1 MLTNNLKVQVDIP
14 VWEWMN
20 FAPAIPTNVSSMTT
34 GNSLGNR
41 YLYYQVSASLYRYD
55 TWADSWNQLTTTTG
69 FSTPTIMNNNVL
81 TNAIGHFGRAIGSG
95 GGDNTMQLAGLSG
108 NVMNGYKIR
117 IIGGTGVGQE
127 RTIVATSAPTTH
139 ERGIVTTAG
148 QSSVIDAT
156 AGAGLKQWTNNKWR
170 DYQFRCD
177 YGTGRTQVRPILYNT
192 YNTIVWSDAGHLTHN
207 PWCSPIMNI
216 SVAVSS
222 RYVIE
227 SHIITVD
234 DDWDINPD
242 STSQFMIMSGG
253 IWNVSQGTTGNPYF
267 TLLYYDLLADQWY
280 GKSTQSGQKTAVF
293 LAASDLS
300 LERIT
305 ENEGVIFTERANGG
319 GARYLTPTSTLV
331 AGDYQ
336 NFEIRIVSGTGAG
349 QTRGILSNRADR
361 INVVR
366 DWDTNPDNSSVY
378 EIWRDVGKLYLVG
391 GGDSTMFQYSQEHDQ
406 WSPSRQLDNG
416 ICQHLSAKRNGT
428 TFQYAVT
435 SITRTATSLK
445 SITGIAAAGA
455 NYQVDDILTIDAK
468 GGVARV
474 TSVNATGGVT
484 GVALEIVGTGYAAG
498 TKTTT
503 VNPAGGV
510 GCTLTIAAGDI
521 DFSEAAVTVL
531 QHDFKV
537 GDTVVVS
544 GAISTGA
551 AKFNGTYTITGVL
564 ATGLGFSYCS
574 TGDPGAA
581 TATITDTIS
590 TTKLVDCTKN
600 WAVDELKG
608 KIIQICNNVL
618 LATGGQAR
626 VILSNTANTISW
638 TLATAASTP
647 LNGTY
652 RYIITKATALGTEMS
667 SGSRFGQGNEG
678 FATSGTTSTLTDT
691 TKAWEVN
698 IFAKTV
704 GRRVRII
711 EGTGVGNE
719 MAIISN
725 TANTLTFATQAFTV
739 DTTTK
744 YIIADAFG
752 VVSGAGGISTLSA
765 TPTVAGTGYAVGD
778 IFALTGGAA
787 RGQVMV
793 AAGGIPSVIRLIEG
807 GTAGYTV
814 VTGVATTN
822 VVGTGTG
829 LTVNVTAITAIGAV
843 TVFFDNTKNW
853 TAGTWVN
860 KRIRFL
866 TGTSQGNE
874 YIITA
879 NTFNTITY
887 ATGTAPDVSTA
898 YAILESSPRSFG
910 VHIDSITGSSD
921 TTLNNK
927 YMYVFNGSGTVEM
940 SRYNVTTEHFELMSY
955 FPQFELTTTG
965 TMYVYDG
972 QDRIYIHLSTLL
984 GGYISGRI
992 VYYDLTK
999 NIIVNAGTVP
1009 YGNSTLISGNR
1020 MEIIETED
1028 GLKYLYVMRQSAQ
1041 EMWRTLLWY

>member
-1 MLTNNLKVQVDIP
+1 MITNNLKVQIDLP
-14 VWEWMN
+14 VWEWCN
-20 FAPAIPTNVSSMTT
+20 FAPGTTTAISSLTT
-34 GNSLGNR
+34 GNSLSNR
-41 YLYYQVSASLYRYD
+41 YLYYQVSARLYRYD
-55 TWADSWNQLTTTTG
+55 TWTDSWNELTTTTG

-81 TNAIGHFGRAIGSG
+81 TNSIGHPGRAIGSG
-95 GGDNTMQLAGLSG
+95 GGNNTMQLAGLSG

-117 IIGGTGVGQE
+117 ITGGTGVGQE
-127 RTIVATSAPTTH
+127 RTIISTSAPTVH

-148 QSSVIDAT
+148 QSSIIDAT
-156 AGAGLKQWTNNKWR
+156 AGVGLKQWTNNKWR

-192 YNTIVWSDAGHLTHN
+192 YNTLVWSDAGHLTHN
-207 PWCSPIMNI
+207 PWCSPIMSI

-234 DDWDINPD
+234 SDWDTNPD

-253 IWNVSQGTTGNPYF
+253 IWNITQGTTINPF
-267 TLLYYDLLADQWY
+267 FSLLYYDLLADQWY

-305 ENEGVIFTERANGG
+305 ENGGVIFTETATGG
-319 GARYLTPTSTLV
+319 GARYITPTATLIE
-331 AGDYQ
+331 GQYQ
-336 NFEIRIVSGTGAG
+336 NFEVRIVSGTGKG
-349 QTRGILSNRADR
+349 QTRSILSNTTGR
-361 INVVR
+361 INVVK
-366 DWDTNPDNSSVY
+366 DWDTNPDNTSVY

-416 ICQHLSAKRNGT
+416 ICQHLSAKRAGT
-428 TFQYAVT
+428 TFQYALT
-435 SITRTATSLK
+435 SITRVATSLK
-445 SITGIAAAGA
+445 SITGIATAGA
-455 NYQVDDILTIDAK
+455 NYQIDDLLTIDAK
-468 GGVARV
+468 GAVARV

-484 GVALEIVGTGYAAG
+484 GVALEIVGTGFTAG

-503 VNPAGGV
+503 VSPAGGV
-510 GCTLTIAAGDI
+510 GCTLTIGAGDI
-521 DFSEAAVTVL
+521 GFSEAVVTVL

-537 GDTVVVS
+537 GDTVVIS
-544 GAISTGA
+544 GATGATA

-600 WAVDELKG
+600 WAVNEHVG
-608 KIIQICNNVL
+608 KIIQISNNAL
-618 LATGGQAR
+618 LATGAQAR
-626 VILSNTANTISW
+626 VITANTANTISW
-638 TLATAASTP
+638 TLATSTSTP
-647 LNGTY
+647 ANGTY
-652 RYIITKATALGTEMS
+652 RYIITKATALGTEVS
-667 SGSRFGQGNEG
+667 NDARSGGGNEG
-678 FATSGTTSTLTDT
+678 FATSGSTTTITDT
-691 TKAWEVN
+691 TKNWEINV
-698 IFAKTV
+698 FAKGV
-704 GRRVRII
+704 GRRVRIT

-725 TANTLTFATQAFTV
+725 TSNTLTFATQAFTV

-744 YIIADAFG
+744 YIIAGAFG
-752 VVSGAGGISTLSA
+752 TVSGAGGISTLSA

-778 IFALTGGAA
+778 IFAITGGTA

-793 AAGGIPSVIRLIEG
+793 ATGGVPSVIRLIDG

-822 VVGTGTG
+822 IVGTGTG
-829 LTVNVTAITAIGAV
+829 LTVNVTAITAVGST

-853 TAGTWVN
+853 VPNTWVG

-874 YIITA
+874 YAITA

-910 VHIDSITGSSD
+910 LHIDMITGSTETS
-921 TTLNNK
+921 LNHK

-940 SRYNVTTEHFELMSY
+940 SRYNITTEHFELMSY
-955 FPQFELTTTG
+955 FPQFELMTTG
-965 TMYVYDG
+965 TMYCYDG
-972 QDRIYIHLSTLL
+972 ADRIYIHLSGAIGT
-984 GGYISGRI
+984 GITGRV
-992 VYYDLTK
+992 VYYDLVK
-999 NIIVNAGTVP
+999 NVIVNAGTVP
-1009 YGNSTLISGNR
+1009 YGNSTLVSGNR
-1020 MEIIETED
+1020 MEIIQTAD
-1028 GLKYLYVMRQSAQ
+1028 GLKYLYLIRQSGQ
-1041 EMWRTLLWY
+1041 EMWRILLWY